1 MKKWWI
7 IALAVLTILSLAA
20 GIFSLGEHGHGHWW
34 DRVPG
39 FYIFFG
45 LAGCILLILFSK
57 KIGKLFLLK
66 DEDYYDD
73 K

>member
-20 GIFSLGEHGHGHWW
+20 GFFSSGEPGHWW
-34 DRVPG
+34 NNVPG
-39 FYIFFG
+39 FFILFG